1 MTQETPTREQILA
14 AYDAEEAALKALFAR
29 IGDEQWSGPTRGDG
43 WTVHDIVA
51 HIGDTAHGLSSV
63 IRMTPEQVSGLD
75 IHALNQQRR
84 EQNKTRPRDEIE
96 QQVSSGFAAARKATT
111 PDLDLAASSPIP
123 GRSVGQLLFAIA
135 HHAAGHRQEIEEL
148 LG

>member
-1 MTQETPTREQILA
+1 MTQENPTREQILA

-29 IGDEQWSGPTRGDG
+29 VGDEQWSGPTRDDG

-63 IRMTPEQVSGLD
+63 IRMTPEQIGGLD

-84 EQNKTRPRDEIE
+84 EQNKTRPRAEVE
-96 QQVSSGFAAARKATT
+96 QHVSSGFATARKAAS
-111 PDLDLAASSPIP
+111 PDLNLAAASPIP
-123 GRSVGQLLFAIA
+123 GRSVGQLLYAIA
-135 HHAAGHRQEIEEL
+135 LHAAGHRQEIEAL